1 MLRVGVV
8 GAAGKMGRLA
18 AAAVDEAADLSLVAL
33 VDPHREAPIGEAAWV
48 GDVDDLDPAL
58 LDVLVDFTVAPIA
71 RRTLAWAVAN
81 AKDAV
86 VGTSGLDTRELDE
99 LRAATAGGRPRL
111 LIVPNFSIG
120 AALLERFA
128 ASAAP
133 HFASVEVIE
142 LHHEHK
148 RDAPSGTSIATADAI
163 AGSRDQA
170 GLEEVAD
177 PTEVRTIEGA
187 RGARGPGGV
196 RVHSVR
202 LPGLVAHQEVLF
214 GSAGEGLVLRHDVYD
229 RQSYMAGLLT
239 ALRNLDRVEGVC
251 VGLGHVLEP

>member
-111 LIVPNFSIG
+111 LIVPELLDRG
-120 AALLERFA
+120 RAARALRGERRAALRERRGDRAAPRAQARRPVGDLDRDGGRDRGLARPGGPRGGRRPHGGARRSRVRGGRAAPA
-128 ASAAP
+128 ASGSTASGCPGSSRTKRSSSAP
-133 HFASVEVIE
+133 
-142 LHHEHK
+142 
-148 RDAPSGTSIATADAI
+148 P
-163 AGSRDQA
+163 
-170 GLEEVAD
+170 
-177 PTEVRTIEGA
+177 A
-187 RGARGPGGV
+187 RGSSSATTSTTARATW
-196 RVHSVR
+196 RDS
-202 LPGLVAHQEVLF
+202 
-214 GSAGEGLVLRHDVYD
+214 
-229 RQSYMAGLLT
+229 
-239 ALRNLDRVEGVC
+239 
-251 VGLGHVLEP
+251 